1 MILLDGVDDDAVSGT
16 AHTFSA
22 GRRARTE
29 AIRTVFC
36 FATSFDGATVS
47 LELSPDNET
56 TWIVARNAETGA
68 AATFS
73 DAGAAG
79 FVMSVRIN
87 GTHIRGR
94 VSGGGGSVD
103 SITLRVH

>member
-36 FATSFDGATVS
+36 FATSFDGATVT
-47 LELSPDNET
+47 LEISPDNET
-56 TWIVARNAETGA
+56 TWLPARNAETGA
-68 AATFS
+68 AATFGVS
-73 DAGAAG
+73 AI
-79 FVMSVRIN
+79 MSVRIN